1 MGTVNQCSVGSR
13 MAGICGVVKPGI
25 MPDKSGQM
33 DINF

>member
-1 MGTVNQCSVGSR
+1 MGTVNQWSVVSR
-13 MAGICGVVKPGI
+13 LAGICGVVKPGI

>member
-1 MGTVNQCSVGSR
+1 VVR
-13 MAGICGVVKPGI
+13 RLAGICGVVKPGI